1 MEDHLVQLLKSKYPF
16 IVGEFVRFSRDNWGE
31 AIDDEVNAA
40 RIVGIIDKLIAS
52 IEQNDPSIIR
62 QEAEH
67 AAQTRLGETHNPDA
81 VAQLWEWGELFFVRL
96 IQENLAADPRKDEY
110 IARIHTFALP
120 ARRVI
125 ADASLDQLKP
135 K

>member
-1 MEDHLVQLLKSKYPF
+1 MEDHLVKLLKNKYSF
-16 IVGEFVRFSRDNWGE
+16 IVSEFVRFSRDKWGVP
-31 AIDDEVNAA
+31 IGDEINAG
-40 RIVGIIDKLIAS
+40 RIVGIIDKLIDS
-52 IEQNDPSIIR
+52 IEQNNPAIIR

-67 AAQTRLGETHNPDA
+67 AAQARLGETHNPDA

-96 IQENLAADPRKDEY
+96 IQENLATDPRKDEY